1 MDGKPRLVL
10 LHGSDA
16 EMAARIEAIDRVEQL
31 VAQGKSRLTAQRM
44 VEIEEGKAE
53 ASRAR
58 RHPLSHR

>member
-31 VAQGKSRLTAQRM
+31 VAQGKSRLTAQRI
-44 VEIEEGKAE
+44 VEIERGGTEP
-53 ASRAR
+53 SRAR
-58 RHPLSHR
+58 RHPLSRQ